1 MRNCIGIR
9 KENKYISER
18 RVPLTP
24 YQVMK
29 LVNQHG
35 IHVVIEPSAQ
45 RIFSDDEYKKI
56 GAEISSDLSQCNI
69 VLGIKEIP
77 VESLAEKQ
85 AYCFFSHTIKGQDYN
100 MPMLKKIMDLNAT
113 LLDYELVTDCD
124 GRRLIFFGNYAGYAG
139 MINSLWALGLRWRS
153 EGISTPL
160 EKLQQTDK
168 YEDLE
173 SAKRAVADVGERIK
187 RDGLPDDVVPFIC
200 GISGYGQV
208 SKGAQEIYDLL
219 PIRSIAA
226 KNLAEFYKKGD
237 FSRYTAYKVVFEEK
251 DMFKP
256 KPYKEQEKKFNLK
269 EYFSYPDRYER
280 NFDQYIPYLSL
291 LINAIYWTPQC
302 PRLVTKSFLKEWF
315 SHDEK
320 PRLKVIGDITCD
332 IDGSIEPTVK
342 ATSSDN
348 PIYVY
353 DPITEEVRDGYE
365 GRGVVIMAVD
375 KLPAELPCESSEFF
389 GNSLFPFVPSLAQA
403 EFTGQYDRVRIP
415 QEFKKAMIVHRGRLT
430 RNFQYLQKFLSRE

>member
-9 KENKYISER
+9 QENKYTTER
-18 RVPLTP
+18 RAPLTP
-24 YQVMK
+24 HHVMK
-29 LVNQHG
+29 LVNQPG
-35 IHVVIEPSAQ
+35 IHVVMEPSKQ
-45 RIFSDDEYKKI
+45 RIFPDDEYEKI
-56 GAEISSDLSQCNI
+56 GAEISDDLSHSNI
-69 VLGIKEIP
+69 ILGIKEIP
-77 VESLAEKQ
+77 VENLAEKQ
-85 AYCFFSHTIKGQDYN
+85 AYCFFSHTIKGQEYN
-100 MPMLKKIMDLNAT
+100 MPMLKKVIDLNAT
-113 LLDYELVTDCD
+113 LLDYELVTDRN

-139 MINSLWALGLRWRS
+139 MINSLWTLGLRWRS
-153 EGISTPL
+153 EGISTPF

-168 YEDLE
+168 YENLE
-173 SAKRAVADVGERIK
+173 SAKRAVADVSERIK
-187 RDGLPDDVVPFIC
+187 REGLPAEVTPFIC

-219 PIRSIAA
+219 PIRSIPA
-226 KNLAEFYKKGD
+226 KKLAEFYKKGD

-256 KPYKEQEKKFNLK
+256 KPRDGREKKFNLK
-269 EYFSYPDRYER
+269 EYFDHPDRYER

-315 SHDEK
+315 SRDEN

-375 KLPAELPCESSEFF
+375 KLPAELPRESSEFF
-389 GNSLFPFVPSLAQA
+389 GNALLPFVPALSQA
-403 EFTGQYDRVRIP
+403 EFTGSYDRVRLP

-430 RNFQYLQKFLSRE
+430 RKFEYLQKFLP